1 MFFRQIFDV
10 RAAEPLNIFSSGG
23 RKYKSVLKILS
34 IIAMAVMLGIQI
46 YVLLTHK
53 VVLASD
59 SQRYF
64 ELAANAVKN
73 GVWYPS

>member
-10 RAAEPLNIFSSGG
+10 GAAKPLDIFSSGS

-34 IIAMAVMLGIQI
+34 IIAMAAMLGIQV

-64 ELAANAVKN
+64 
-73 GVWYPS
+73 